1 MTLSKPRTI
10 VATIPGMIGESDLA
24 PLRAVS
30 DVTYVELPSISES
43 DLAARCRGFDYLM
56 LNMDVVPKTGNLKL
70 TNLFYSHPDTAQLR
84 GIAVDMTGV
93 DYFSPRLAVERGLL
107 LQNIPHYSSRSVAE
121 SMLAEILLHSR
132 QRHLA
137 YEDQLQGKKPVAR
150 KGINLAGRTAGIVG
164 YGDIGQTLSGLLR
177 GIGMN
182 VIVWNRSPRAG
193 VTQVALEELFERSD
207 VIALAAKT
215 VTEGPGRNV
224 GMIGSVQLSRAR
236 SAIVVNLANPLL
248 VDTPAMVQA
257 LAAGNVAAY
266 SVESSDR
273 KAFGDDPRVHCPPA
287 NAWDS
292 DESMASLRATW
303 VSNVLSAI
311 RGKPENAYRE

>member
-1 MTLSKPRTI
+1 MARVSVESLSEVDVPC
-10 VATIPGMIGESDLA
+10 ATIQSTSSGA
-24 PLRAVS
+24 TPLLRSALVIARVWPRPVGSGAEMWNASAVS
-30 DVTYVELPSISES
+30 AP
-43 DLAARCRGFDYLM
+43 
-56 LNMDVVPKTGNLKL
+56 
-70 TNLFYSHPDTAQLR
+70 
-84 GIAVDMTGV
+84 
-93 DYFSPRLAVERGLL
+93 
-107 LQNIPHYSSRSVAE
+107 
-121 SMLAEILLHSR
+121 
-132 QRHLA
+132 
-137 YEDQLQGKKPVAR
+137 
-150 KGINLAGRTAGIVG
+150 
-164 YGDIGQTLSGLLR
+164 
-177 GIGMN
+177 
-182 VIVWNRSPRAG
+182 PRAG
-193 VTQVALEELFERSD
+193 ATQVALEELFERSD

-215 VTEGPGRNV
+215 VTEGPRRNV